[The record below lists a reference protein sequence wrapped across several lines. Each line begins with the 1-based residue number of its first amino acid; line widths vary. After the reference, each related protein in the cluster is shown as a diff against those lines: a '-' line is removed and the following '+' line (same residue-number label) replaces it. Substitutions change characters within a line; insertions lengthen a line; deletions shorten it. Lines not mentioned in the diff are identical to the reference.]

1 MVSIE
6 RERSICVKSAFSILS
21 IIFLLTLSSDIY
33 AQSANPQETLPRD
46 ANSVPIRRKPIENV
60 RLVSFILNGGQRVSG
75 RVESEDA
82 FEIRLSEIKD
92 AEIVSF
98 RYYKNDIDKKSII
111 YKNVSGLDYWRDTG
125 EYFLR
130 KVWDFQNDPDEF
142 IQAIRCFEKAKILV
156 QDAVGAGHKLAAELD
171 EKISRINADMQKW
184 SEQARTRV
192 EMRNLETLATLD
204 SKLQQFQEQIAEN
217 SKAVSDLRTE
227 IKNVSAASGNYEQLR
242 DKVNNSDI
250 WMRVFEQRIIKLES
264 DMDNFWRWNR
274 NQPRYYYVPPKSK
287 PDANS

>member
-1 MVSIE
+1 MAFAK
-6 RERSICVKSAFSILS
+6 RESSICVKSVFSILI
-21 IIFLLTLSSDIY
+21 IIFLLTLPSDIY
-33 AQSANPQETLPRD
+33 AQPANPEETLPQD
-46 ANSVPIRRKPIENV
+46 VNSVPIKRKPIENV
-60 RLVSFILNGGQRVSG
+60 RLVSFILNSGQRVGG

-92 AEIVSF
+92 AEIVSSK
-98 RYYKNDIDKKSII
+98 YYKNDIDKKSII

-125 EYFLR
+125 DYFLQ

-142 IQAIRCFEKAKILV
+142 IQAVRCFEKAKILV
-156 QDAVGAGHKLAAELD
+156 QDAVGAGHKLAAELND
-171 EKISRINADMQKW
+171 KISRINADMQKW
-184 SEQARTRV
+184 SEQAKTRA
-192 EMRNLETLATLD
+192 EMRNLETLAALD

-217 SKAVSDLRTE
+217 SKAVSDLRQE
-227 IKNVSAASGNYEQLR
+227 IKNVSAASGSYEQLR
-242 DKVNNSDI
+242 DKVNDADI

-274 NQPRYYYVPPKSK
+274 NQPRYYYVPPRSK